1 MLSRRIYCGIATHRQ
16 PEVLLRFQFPQI
28 APHLR
33 LGWQWPK
40 ALSAMR
46 HRNFRLFFIG
56 QLISVSGSWMQST
69 AQQWLVYRLT
79 GSQLSLGAV
88 TFAGYAPVLVLS
100 LFMGVIVD
108 RFPRRRLLLITQ
120 IWFMLLAAA
129 LALITFLGIVEY
141 WHILLLATL
150 LGVANAL
157 DMPTRQAFYADMV
170 ERDDLL
176 NAIVLNSSIFNG
188 GRIIGPALGGLVIAS
203 LGEAPAFGLNS
214 LSYLAVITGLLLMR
228 LKPFKPPSNPGTGLT
243 EFKEG
248 LVYLGSDRR
257 LTGLVG
263 MIALLS
269 VFAFPFTVLL
279 PAFARDVLG
288 IGAEGYGALLSSQGV
303 GALLGA
309 LMLAFGGDRS
319 KKTLILLLS
328 RILLASAMLAFALS
342 TTPILSMIA
351 MLAAG
356 FAFITQLAVTNTSI
370 QLLVPDELRG
380 RVMSAYTWALAGF
393 WPLGSLL
400 IGVLGDHFTSQT
412 AVLFSSAA
420 CFVLIV
426 IGQIWIPANTDME

>member
-1 MLSRRIYCGIATHRQ
+1 
-16 PEVLLRFQFPQI
+16 
-28 APHLR
+28 
-33 LGWQWPK
+33 
-40 ALSAMR
+40 MR
-46 HRNFRLFFIG
+46 HRNFRLFFVG

-79 GSQLSLGAV
+79 GSQLSLGVV
-88 TFAGYAPVLVLS
+88 TFAGYAPVLLLS

-108 RFPRRRLLLITQ
+108 RFARRRLLFITQ

-141 WHILLLATL
+141 WHILLLASL

-157 DMPTRQAFYADMV
+157 DMPARQAFYADMV

-188 GRIIGPALGGLVIAS
+188 ARIIGPALGGLVIAT
-203 LGEAPAFGLNS
+203 LGEAPAFALNS

-228 LKPFKPPSNPGTGLT
+228 LKPFKPPTNPGSGVT
-243 EFKEG
+243 EFKDG
-248 LVYLGSDRR
+248 LLYLGSDRR

-288 IGAEGYGALLSSQGV
+288 IGAEGYGALLSSQGI

-309 LMLAFGGDRS
+309 LMLAFAGERS
-319 KKTLILLLS
+319 KTALILFLS
-328 RILLASAMLAFALS
+328 RVLLATAMVAFALS
-342 TTPILSMIA
+342 TTPILSMFA

-400 IGVLGDHFTSQT
+400 IGALGDQFTSQT
-412 AVLFSSAA
+412 SVLFATAA
-420 CFVLIV
+420 CFLLII
-426 IGQIWIPANTDME
+426 IGQIWVPANTDME